1 MSAANKPAVGKGVKT
16 TMANT
21 FSTVDRPTNKK
32 KSDPSA
38 YQFIYL
44 VVLSCFL
51 VSGISG
57 LIYEVVW
64 TRMLTYVFGG
74 TTLAVSTVLTAF
86 LGGLALGSYIGGKFI
101 DHFKK
106 PLLAYGALELAI
118 GVYGL
123 LVPIIFSDNFLAP
136 IWQTVVQMFEGVQFI
151 SYLVR
156 FLISIVL
163 LVIPTVLM
171 GATLPVLSRY
181 LTNVRSDIV
190 PFNVGALYTI
200 NTTGAILGTFLSGF
214 ILLPYLGVN
223 TTVYIAA
230 SLNLLLAS
238 AVIFLAQA
246 NSKLQADTPEIREN
260 GKVDLETLVSE
271 SQEDIPLKLI
281 KLTMIAFAVS
291 GFVALVF
298 EVVWTRTLTLV
309 LGSSTYAF
317 ATMLT
322 TFLVGLALGSAVM
335 TKLQEKIERPVFW
348 VGFILCGI
356 AVSGFMTACFFN
368 ELPWMFLS
376 QAQKLPDD
384 AGTSWFLLTIHRF
397 IVSFAIMFLPTVLSG
412 MVFPLAIRVY
422 AARPDH
428 VGESVGKLY
437 ALNTL
442 GAILGSFTSGFIFI
456 PLFGILGSGIQNTTK
471 IAIFIALGMGLYL
484 IYNDLINNDTLTE
497 KQVKISTSWIYLSL
511 GIGLIANLFVMPAWD
526 KSIMTT
532 GVAIYH
538 SLSYKNLTREQFFNF
553 FKFDNAKEKIKFY
566 KEGLTTVVTITA
578 DDNGNTTLLKNNGK
592 VDAGA
597 PTDGDGP
604 SQADMVTQ
612 ILLGQLPLLLHK
624 GDPENVLVI
633 GLGSGCTTGSVVR
646 YPSIKSVKVCEIE
659 KAVIDGDKFFEPP
672 IDKSPLGGNGSPL
685 NKLRN
690 PLAERVK
697 AIHTDGRNYL
707 LTTKDKFDI
716 IISQPAD
723 PWVQGASQL
732 FTKEFWELGS
742 KHLKPNGLFCEW
754 IQLYSI
760 TPEYL
765 GVLVNTYR
773 QAFGKY
779 EHGKKVSDGYVYLFR
794 PGLAGE
800 ILLIGSND
808 PIEVD
813 VDQLEKRVKNSF
825 TLKTKDGSDFVVNT
839 QDDLARVSI
848 HNVVDVVSQ
857 LFLANDEITN
867 FTKLLTEE
875 VPRLKSL
882 PLEKRVNTDDNVII
896 EFEGPKKLHLF
907 YAPIEDNLNSIGRAT
922 DGNIE
927 KYLTN
932 WGTTNVQKSTLLAR
946 LSIAYLKKSSFQNPE
961 KASLDP
967 NLKIGE
973 YLAKRALEL
982 NPSVLSYIANYT
994 VSLKKGN
1001 KSEADHYMERAKSA
1015 PASTVYDWISLGQVR
1030 ATDDNYDGAIAAFRT
1045 ATQIAPTNDEA
1056 WTKLGESTFS
1066 KGQASNNKAQFDE
1079 SLSYFK
1085 KAHELN
1091 PYNSEAWS
1099 GEGNVYFTYASR
1111 FKIFE
1116 NIPKSEESYK
1126 KAFKADLNYWP
1137 ARLNYAKILYGQGPT
1152 RYQEALKEFFHI
1164 INRLSPQNSEA
1175 RFLAAKI
1182 LQSQGNLYPAYQQYQ
1197 AAIQLGLSQSQ
1208 HEDALEQLK
1217 IIQQEVQKQ
1226 QQGGQPQQQQQVQQE
1241 PKQGEQQPT
1250 QGEQQPQVNQAG
1262 EKPAQG
1268 EQQGQVENKG
1278 QSINTNESIKQ
1289 ILQKE
1294 NGVQEEVKNT
1304 QPQPEQ
1310 AVPPPVQQ
1318 IVMTEKGSAVIKI
1331 LPPKQ
1336 SAQKKGLFGR
1346 SKN

>member
-1 MSAANKPAVGKGVKT
+1 
-16 TMANT
+16 MANT
-21 FSTVDRPTNKK
+21 SSTIDKPMGNKK
-32 KSDPSA
+32 KSDPSM
-38 YQFIYL
+38 YNFIYS
-44 VVLSCFL
+44 VVFGCFL

-86 LGGLALGSYIGGKFI
+86 LGGLALGSYLGGKFI

-136 IWQTVVQMFEGVQFI
+136 IWQTVVQMFESVQFI
-151 SYLVR
+151 SYFVR
-156 FLISIVL
+156 FGISIAL
-163 LVIPTVLM
+163 LLIPTVLM

-190 PFNVGALYTI
+190 PFNVGALYTV
-200 NTTGAILGTFLSGF
+200 NTVGAIIGTFCSGF
-214 ILLPYLGVN
+214 ILLPTLGVN

-230 SLNLLLAS
+230 FLNLVLAS
-238 AVIFLAQA
+238 AVIFLANA
-246 NSKLQADTPEIREN
+246 NTKLQADTPEAQDKKQGN
-260 GKVDLETLVSE
+260 LETLISE
-271 SQEDIPLKLI
+271 SQEEIPLKLI
-281 KLTMIAFAVS
+281 KLTMMGFAVS

-298 EVVWTRTLTLV
+298 EVVRTRTLTLV

-322 TFLVGLALGSAVM
+322 TFLVGLALGSAIM
-335 TKLQEKIERPVFW
+335 TKLQEKIERPIFW

-356 AVSGFMTACFFN
+356 AVSGFITACFFN

-376 QAQKLPDD
+376 QAQKLPED

-437 ALNTL
+437 ALNTF

-456 PLFGILGSGIQNTTK
+456 PLFGIFGSGIQNTTK
-471 IAIFIALGMGLYL
+471 IAIFIALGMGLYI
-484 IYNDLINNDTLTE
+484 IYNDIINNDTLTE

-511 GIGLIANLFVMPAWD
+511 GIGLIANLFVMPGWD

-553 FKFDNAKEKIKFY
+553 FRFDNAKERIKFY
-566 KEGLTTVVTITA
+566 KEGLTTVVTVTN
-578 DDNGNTTLLKNNGK
+578 DENGNTTLLKNNGK
-592 VDAGA
+592 VDAGV

-612 ILLGQLPLLLHK
+612 VLLGQLPLLLHK
-624 GDPENVLVI
+624 GEPEDVLVV

-672 IDKSPLGGNGSPL
+672 IDKNPLGGNGSPL

-690 PLAERVK
+690 PLAERIK

-707 LTTKDKFDI
+707 LTAKEKFDI

-732 FTKEFWELGS
+732 FTKEYWELGS

-765 GVLVNTYR
+765 GVLVNTFK
-773 QAFGKY
+773 QSFGKY
-779 EHGKKVSDGYVYLFR
+779 ENGKKVSDGYVYLFR

-800 ILLIGSND
+800 VLLIGSNE
-808 PIEVD
+808 PFEID
-813 VDQLEKRVKNSF
+813 VDQIEKRIKSSF

-839 QDDLARVSI
+839 LDDLSRISI
-848 HNVVDVVSQ
+848 HDSVDIVSQ
-857 LFLANDEITN
+857 LFLANDEVTN
-867 FTKLLTEE
+867 FTKLLTEQ
-875 VPRLKSL
+875 VPRLKSQ

-907 YAPIEDNLNSIGRAT
+907 YAPIEDNLNSIGKAT

-932 WGTTNVQKSTLLAR
+932 WGETNIQKATFLAR
-946 LSIAYLKKSSFQNPE
+946 LSIAYVKRSSFQDPA

-967 NLKIGE
+967 NLKVGE

-982 NPSVLSYIANYT
+982 NPSVLSYVANYT

-1001 KSEADHYMERAKSA
+1001 KEEADHFMEKAKSA
-1015 PASTVYDWISLGQVR
+1015 STPTIHDWIALGQAR

-1045 ATQIAPTNDEA
+1045 ATQVSPTSDEA
-1056 WTKLGESTFS
+1056 WGKLGESIFS
-1066 KGQASNNKAQFDE
+1066 KAQASNNKAQFDE

-1085 KAHELN
+1085 KAHDLN
-1091 PYNSEAWS
+1091 IYNSEAWA
-1099 GEGNVYFTYASR
+1099 GEGNVNFTYASR
-1111 FKIFE
+1111 FKQFE
-1116 NIPKSEESYK
+1116 NIPKAEEAYR

-1152 RYQEALKEFFHI
+1152 RYEEALKEFYHI
-1164 INRLSPQNSEA
+1164 INRLSPQNPEA

-1182 LQSQGNLYPAYQQYQ
+1182 HQSQNNLYPAYQQYQ
-1197 AAIQLGLSQSQ
+1197 AAVQLGLSEGQSQ
-1208 HEDALEQLK
+1208 DALEQMKL
-1217 IIQQEVQKQ
+1217 IQQEVQRQQ
-1226 QQGGQPQQQQQVQQE
+1226 QQGGQPVQPQQAQQQQVQQQAQTE
-1241 PKQGEQQPT
+1241 QTNQGQQN
-1250 QGEQQPQVNQAG
+1250 QPAADSQTKSTNETVTEVLKEEAG
-1262 EKPAQG
+1262 VVEEKPAAQ
-1268 EQQGQVENKG
+1268 
-1278 QSINTNESIKQ
+1278 TNE
-1289 ILQKE
+1289 
-1294 NGVQEEVKNT
+1294 
-1304 QPQPEQ
+1304 QP
-1310 AVPPPVQQ
+1310 AAKKPPVQVEPIEPKPQ
-1318 IVMTEKGSAVIKI
+1318 VIMTGKGQAVIKLI
-1331 LPPKQ
+1331 PTTQQ
-1336 SAQKKGLFGR
+1336 SEKKRGLFR
-1346 SKN
+1346 K